1 LDFKLT
7 AEQEQLER
15 EARDYL
21 KNRMPPGLEEE
32 LETEFEGG
40 GPIYGR
46 FMRQLG
52 SDGWLGIGW
61 PKEFGGQ
68 GRSPI
73 EQYIFF
79 GLALG
84 YYRIP
89 IPMLTINAIGP
100 VIMRSGTEEQKKR
113 FLPPILKGE
122 LIIAIGYTEPEAG
135 TDLASLKTAAVK
147 DGDYYIINGQKSY
160 TTMGQF
166 CDYIWLATRTD
177 PQAPKHKGI
186 SMFLVDAKTPGI
198 SVQPLTTMSG
208 LRSTYTFYENVR
220 VHKDFLIGEENK
232 GWLYINH
239 QLAGERIGLVPHF
252 APLRYLEDITRW
264 VREHRLGSNAVIRS
278 KLAEAAVETEMLRL
292 LNYRVAW
299 MLTQGR
305 APHAESAMIKV
316 FGSEQALRVLNDCLD
331 IMGLFGQL
339 QTGSKWVPFRGRL
352 ETMLRVSVVNLFGG
366 GANDVLRD
374 VVAASK
380 GLPVSR

>member
-1 LDFKLT
+1 MDFKLT

-15 EARDYL
+15 NARDYL
-21 KNRMPPGLEEE
+21 KNRMPAGLEEE

-40 GPIYGR
+40 GPIYGQ

-100 VIMRSGTEEQKKR
+100 VIMRHGTQEQRKY
-113 FLPPILKGE
+113 FLPKILNGE
-122 LIIAIGYTEPEAG
+122 LTIAIGYTEPEAG
-135 TDLASLKTAAVK
+135 TDLASLRTTAVK
-147 DGDYYIINGQKSY
+147 DGDYYIINGQKSF
-160 TTMGQF
+160 TTFAQF

-252 APLRYLEDITRW
+252 APLRYLEDITKW

-292 LNYRVAW
+292 LNFRVAW
-299 MLTQGR
+299 MLMQGL
-305 APHAESAMIKV
+305 APHKESAMIKV
-316 FGSEQALRVLNDCLD
+316 FGSEQALRVLNDCLG

-374 VVAASK
+374 IVAAGQ

>member
-1 LDFKLT
+1 MDFKLT

>member
-1 LDFKLT
+1 MDFKLT

-15 EARDYL
+15 DARFYL
-21 KNRMPPGLEEE
+21 ENKVPAGLEEE

-79 GLALG
+79 GLTLG

-89 IPMLTINAIGP
+89 LPMLTVNAIGP
-100 VIMRSGTEEQKKR
+100 VIMQTGTEEQKRR

-122 LIIAIGYTEPEAG
+122 LIIAIGCTEPEAG

-147 DGDYYIINGQKSY
+147 DGDYYIINGQKSF

-177 PQAPKHKGI
+177 PNVPKHKGI

-198 SVQPLTTMSG
+198 SVQPLMTMSG
-208 LRSTYTFYENVR
+208 LRTTYTFYENVR

-232 GWLYINH
+232 GWFYLNH
-239 QLAGERIGLVPHF
+239 HLAGERIGLVPHY
-252 APLRYLEDITRW
+252 APLRYLEDIMKW
-264 VREHRLGSNAVIRS
+264 VKEHGLGSNTVIRN
-278 KLAEAAVETEMLRL
+278 KLAETAIETEVLRL

-316 FGSEQALRVLNDCLD
+316 FGSEQALRVLGDCFD

-366 GANDVLRD
+366 GANEVLRD

>member
-1 LDFKLT
+1 LDLKLT

-15 EARDYL
+15 DARYYL
-21 KNRMPPGLEEE
+21 ENKVPAGLEEE

-40 GPIYGR
+40 GPIYGQ

-79 GLALG
+79 GLTLG

-89 IPMLTINAIGP
+89 LPMLTINAIGP
-100 VIMRSGTEEQKKR
+100 VIMRHGTQEQRKY
-113 FLPPILKGE
+113 FLPKILNGE
-122 LIIAIGYTEPEAG
+122 LTIAIGYTEPEAG
-135 TDLASLKTAAVK
+135 TDLASLRTTAVK
-147 DGDYYIINGQKSY
+147 DGDYYIINGQKSF
-160 TTMGQF
+160 TTFAQF

-186 SMFLVDAKTPGI
+186 SMFLVDAKIPGI

-220 VHKDFLIGEENK
+220 VPKEYLIGEENK

-252 APLRYLEDITRW
+252 APLRYLEDITKW
-264 VREHRLGSNAVIRS
+264 VKEHRLGSNAVIRH
-278 KLAEAAVETEMLRL
+278 KLAETAIETEVLRL

-374 VVAASK
+374 IVAADQ